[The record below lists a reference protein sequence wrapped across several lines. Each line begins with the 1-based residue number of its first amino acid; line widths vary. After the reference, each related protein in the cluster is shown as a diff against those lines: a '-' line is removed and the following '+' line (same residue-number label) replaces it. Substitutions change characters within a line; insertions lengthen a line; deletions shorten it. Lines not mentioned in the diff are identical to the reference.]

1 MYEFKRRSRINEQ
14 IKIGDEIITVDIDAE
29 SIALEYDK
37 RYNAIVKAEQNLKT
51 AQGDNKT
58 KILQAYGEAV
68 TALFDLIFGEENAE
82 KIIKFYENRFIEM
95 SMEVFPFIIDVIRPA
110 LMKALDEMRVK
121 AVAQYKQK
129 QGLKKKIL
137 GL

>member
-1 MYEFKRRSRINEQ
+1 MYELKRRKRINEQ

-37 RYNAIVKAEQNLKT
+37 RYNAIVKAEQNLKK
-51 AQGDNKT
+51 AQGDKS
-58 KILQAYGEAV
+58 KVLQAYGEAV
-68 TALFDLIFGEENAE
+68 AALFDLIFGEENAE

-110 LMKALDEMRVK
+110 LTKAFDDMRTK
-121 AVAQYKQK
+121 ATAQYKQK
-129 QGLKKKIL
+129 QGLKKIL
-137 GL
+137 GR